1 MYIHQLKMKSVFA
14 VSKIHHVPMNLR
26 HSLVNF
32 AAGPETS
39 AADLMGFHQWLDD
52 LLEAP
57 RHGRWNRIFLV
68 GFRHGISPFLSGFRW
83 FKPLT
88 INIHGEVLDT

>member
-1 MYIHQLKMKSVFA
+1 
-14 VSKIHHVPMNLR
+14 MNLR
-26 HSLVNF
+26 HSLLVNF

-57 RHGRWNRIFLV
+57 RHGSWNLIF
-68 GFRHGISPFLSGFRW
+68 GGISPWDFPVFVGF
-83 FKPLT
+83 
-88 INIHGEVLDT
+88 